1 MDILTLLV
9 NRSHPLP
16 QDFVPA
22 DLVEPDIPFD
32 APAGHEKRLLAA
44 PAARAA
50 KDLFDTARQERLCLW
65 GISGYR
71 SYDRQKSIWQQRLRE
86 TSQSYVNLYIAPPG
100 TSEHQTGL
108 ALDVS
113 CPAVCCQLTESFAET
128 AEGAWLK
135 KNAPLFGFTLRY
147 PKGKENI
154 TGYAW
159 EPWHIRYVTR
169 SLALYL
175 ALTGLTLEEYMQL
188 HAREEKRTEQLPR

>member
-1 MDILTLLV
+1 MEFLTLLV
-9 NRSHPLP
+9 NRAHPLP
-16 QDFVPA
+16 ADFVP
-22 DLVEPDIPFD
+22 DGLMEPDIPFD

-50 KDLFDTARQERLCLW
+50 GELFCSARQQCLCLC

-71 SYDRQKSIWQQRLRE
+71 SYTRQEEIYRKRLAE
-86 TSQSYVNLYIAPPG
+86 TSESYVNLYVARPG

-113 CPAVCCQLTESFAET
+113 CPAVCCQLTESFADT
-128 AEGAWLK
+128 PEGKWLA
-135 KNAPLFGFTLRY
+135 KNAPLYGFILRY
-147 PKGKENI
+147 PKGKEEI

-175 ALTGLTLEEYMQL
+175 ALTGLTLEEYVQL
-188 HAREEKRTEQLPR
+188 HTGEEICLEKLPV